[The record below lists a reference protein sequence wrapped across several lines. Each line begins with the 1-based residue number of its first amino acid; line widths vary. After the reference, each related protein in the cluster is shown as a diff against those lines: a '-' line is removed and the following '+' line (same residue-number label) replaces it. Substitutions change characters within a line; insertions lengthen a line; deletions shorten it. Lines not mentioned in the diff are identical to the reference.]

1 MQNRNLIEH
10 ERLRLLKTPD
20 SKGAHAETPSTSRLE
35 ALKVLTL
42 ALLNEIEAL
51 GQAATH
57 GLQRSINL
65 SDEVRRFETDLIR
78 GALMQT
84 GGRQRRAARLLGMKV
99 PTLHAKM
106 KRYQINPDEFLR
118 ASPEML
124 LRKEEM
130 HVR

>member
-1 MQNRNLIEH
+1 MQNRNTIER

-20 SKGAHAETPSTSRLE
+20 SKSSHADAPSTSRLE
-35 ALKVLTL
+35 ALKVLAL
-42 ALLNEIEAL
+42 ALLSEIEAL
-51 GQAATH
+51 GQAASH
-57 GLQRSINL
+57 GLKPSINL
-65 SDEVRRFETDLIR
+65 YDEVRRFETDLIR

-118 ASPEML
+118 TSPDIR
-124 LRKEEM
+124 LRKEEI
-130 HVR
+130 HVG

>member
-1 MQNRNLIEH
+1 MQNRNTIER

-20 SKGAHAETPSTSRLE
+20 SKSSHAETPSTRRLE
-35 ALKVLTL
+35 ALKVLAL
-42 ALLNEIEAL
+42 ALLSEIEAL

-57 GLQRSINL
+57 GLKPSINL

-99 PTLHAKM
+99 PALHAKI
-106 KRYQINPDEFLR
+106 KRYQINLDEFLR
-118 ASPEML
+118 TSPDMR
-124 LRKEEM
+124 LRNDEM
-130 HVR
+130 HVG